1 MTTAQGQVRT
11 GRRHP
16 YLTIPLRVGR
26 RLQRGY
32 ARRMQ
37 RATSGQRRG
46 RASVRVVAALTV
58 LGLVVVTAPFIAA
71 PIVAILHWLLDLL

>member
-1 MTTAQGQVRT
+1 
-11 GRRHP
+11 
-16 YLTIPLRVGR
+16 
-26 RLQRGY
+26 
-32 ARRMQ
+32 MQ